1 MNAHTHLDDVMQ
13 TTCLFCGSVFRVT
26 QAQLDKAHGKVRCGV
41 CGEQFNAL
49 LTLENYHGEP
59 THSIEAKTGE
69 YSAISAGT
77 DEASLAPAHTESSDA
92 KPAMAPPQAENSESV
107 SLEVAMYGDAGEQR
121 RNRQWLWGLGILG
134 LLLLLV
140 VQVVYYLRYELIADP
155 SYQQQVL
162 NLCRLLPCDE
172 QRFHS
177 PQQVRLAERNV
188 FTHPTRDQA
197 LLISGRLVNEA
208 PFAQQP
214 PRLRISLS
222 DLQGNLIAN
231 RLFTPEEYLS
241 DPDIHELPP
250 GRAIPFRLEI
260 FDPDEKALTYEFDFV
275 S

>member
-1 MNAHTHLDDVMQ
+1 MNPHAHLDDVMQ

-26 QAQLDKAHGKVRCGV
+26 QQQLDQAHGKVRCGV

-49 LTLENYHGEP
+49 LTLENYQGEA
-59 THSIEAKTGE
+59 THRIEAAAE
-69 YSAISAGT
+69 AAGKEENIR
-77 DEASLAPAHTESSDA
+77 DHEEPQPEKPRPDDRLEDAS
-92 KPAMAPPQAENSESV
+92 QAEPVAPV
-107 SLEVAMYGDAGEQR
+107 SLQAAMYGDAAERR

-134 LLLLLV
+134 LLALLV
-140 VQVVYYLRYELIADP
+140 VQVIYYLRYDLIAKP
-155 SYQQQVL
+155 EYQQQVL
-162 NLCRLLPCDE
+162 NLCRVLPCDE

-177 PQQVRLAERNV
+177 PQQFRLTERNV

-197 LLISGRLVNEA
+197 LIINGRFVNQA

-214 PRLRISLS
+214 LRLRISLS

-231 RLFTPEEYLS
+231 RLFTPDEYLV
-241 DPDIHELPP
+241 DPGLRRIEP
-250 GRAIPFRLEI
+250 GKSVPFRLEI